1 MLRGTQDFGILASEG
16 IEEDNRLV
24 EVQMDAWRRR

>member
-1 MLRGTQDFGILASEG
+1 MLRGTQDFGILANEG
-16 IEEDNRLV
+16 TEEDSILV